1 MSTWTRT
8 RFNTTILA
16 LVAVIL
22 AAAAPAGGNEL
33 RVLTLGGARIAF
45 EDEDTRLNPYDFGRN
60 AAYLLLDYE
69 RSWRRFHAGLGYE
82 EGLLKR
88 DYDPKKISDLRL
100 GASGLKRLGDR
111 HVIQGAIHYDRQ
123 TQKEVSYSL
132 ERDQYNDPFY
142 MTDATTGTF
151 DYAGPTMSVDYSLRL
166 ASWLYIGAGLDY
178 DLSTGLKDTYTRP
191 EIVHDHF
198 MANLGAIVE
207 LGSHWAIGVIARP
220 VRTQNRTAFDA
231 TAEGYDNLIYRR
243 YGDAVY
249 DVYTIGSGTAREVLK
264 GYQVGAQNFFMF
276 DRLQVGV
283 QATFGE
289 RETEIEYGGSKRLV
303 RGMWQSTVYEA
314 DVVARYRMRL
324 FPWTI
329 GVRFHRM
336 EDDSWGM
343 RPDHDEVVLYENP
356 LTLNSAGGGI
366 TWPIQPLGLL
376 ASAEYVMN
384 HWKIEAFDHG
394 AGLVRKAKI
403 SSNIGRLGLEYSMRD
418 VHYVRAGFEYT
429 DFLVDR
435 WLKLPVNTDRYR
447 VTAGFQYRTGY
458 WDFDV
463 MVGYN
468 LDTKQNFDA
477 EREAFFGAIWL
488 TGLID

>member
-1 MSTWTRT
+1 MSGR
-8 RFNTTILA
+8 RMFNSVA
-16 LVAVIL
+16 LVVL
-22 AAAAPAGGNEL
+22 AITFAAMSVAANEL
-33 RVLTLGGARIAF
+33 RVMTLGNARIAF

-60 AAYLLLDYE
+60 PAYMLRDYE
-69 RSWRRFHAGLGYE
+69 RSWKRFHVGLGYE

-88 DYDPKKISDLRL
+88 DYDPKKVSDLRL

-123 TQKEVSYSL
+123 TQKEVSRSL

-151 DYAGPTMSVDYSLRL
+151 EYTGPTMRVDYSLRL
-166 ASWLYIGAGLDY
+166 FNWLYIGAGLDY

-198 MANLGAIVE
+198 MANLGVIVE

-231 TAEGYDNLIYRR
+231 TAEGYDNLIYRY

-249 DVYTIGSGTAREVLK
+249 DVYTIGSRTAREVLK
-264 GYQVGAQNFFMF
+264 GYEVGAQNFFMF

-283 QATFGE
+283 QATFSE
-289 RETEIEYGGSKRLV
+289 SETEIEYNKRHL

-324 FPWTI
+324 FPWTV
-329 GVRFHRM
+329 GVRLHRM

-343 RPDHDEVVLYENP
+343 RPDYDDVVLYENP

-376 ASAEYVMN
+376 ASAEYVMS

-394 AGLVRKAKI
+394 AGLARKAKI

-418 VHYVRAGFEYT
+418 VHYLRAGFEYT

-435 WLKLPVNTDRYR
+435 WLKLPANTDRYR
-447 VTAGFQYRTGY
+447 FTAGFQYRTGY

-463 MVGYN
+463 MMGYSM
-468 LDTKQNFDA
+468 DTKQNFDG
-477 EREAFFGAIWL
+477 EREAFFGAVWL
-488 TGLID
+488 TGSMD